1 MAGNECHIR
10 GIVAQRNSNN
20 NLGRIARIWHKKL
33 KKFSTRTELVNPPT
47 SSLVIIKMSTPVVSS
62 VKSSASKVASATK
75 VVKEKKPRAP
85 TLPAKFSKFI
95 QFGYWF
101 MSKLNEDSDDSVPK
115 AVDET
120 LYIEKLNLYSDIESQ
135 QAFVQGFFDES
146 KDIAKTIRQTL
157 LQKKKDEVKA
167 AKAALK
173 QQSKTEKDSTKS
185 EKKPLR
191 SEKKK
196 EKVDSDPNP
205 DASDPEKKPRGR
217 KPKTKVLTSQDA
229 FVNEMVQLANGEPIT
244 TPTES
249 TPNASPTKEVKVKE
263 VKPKEDKVKE
273 VKVKEVKPKE
283 VKPKDVKVK
292 EDKVKEDKPKDNKTK
307 PKSKSNDN
315 DDSQTAV
322 SVLNLHGNQYLIDDN
337 QIVYNFLTH
346 EIIGSFDPST
356 LSILTN

>member
-1 MAGNECHIR
+1 M
-10 GIVAQRNSNN
+10 
-20 NLGRIARIWHKKL
+20 
-33 KKFSTRTELVNPPT
+33 FSCTTELVNPPT
-47 SSLVIIKMSTPVVSS
+47 SSLVIIKMSTPVV
-62 VKSSASKVASATK
+62 KSSASATK

-85 TLPAKFSKFI
+85 TLPAKFGKFI

-101 MSKLNEDSDDSVPK
+101 MSKLNEHSDDSLPK

-173 QQSKTEKDSTKS
+173 QQAKSEKASTKS

-196 EKVDSDPNP
+196 LKVDSDPTTNTDV
-205 DASDPEKKPRGR
+205 DASDTEKKPRGR

-229 FVNEMVQLANGEPIT
+229 FVNEMVQLANGEAITPINQLNT
-244 TPTES
+244 NDDNP
-249 TPNASPTKEVKVKE
+249 KENKVKD
-263 VKPKEDKVKE
+263 VKPKVKDDKTKVKDDKTKDVKVKE
-273 VKVKEVKPKE
+273 VKVKDDKPKDVKTKE
-283 VKPKDVKVK
+283 VKPKVKDV
-292 EDKVKEDKPKDNKTK
+292 KTK
-307 PKSKSNDN
+307 PN

-346 EIIGSFDPST
+346 DVIGSFDPST
-356 LSILTN
+356 LSIHSYSS

>member
-1 MAGNECHIR
+1 
-10 GIVAQRNSNN
+10 
-20 NLGRIARIWHKKL
+20 
-33 KKFSTRTELVNPPT
+33 
-47 SSLVIIKMSTPVVSS
+47 MSTPVV
-62 VKSSASKVASATK
+62 KSSASATK

-85 TLPAKFSKFI
+85 TLPAKFGKFI

-101 MSKLNEDSDDSVPK
+101 MSKLNEHSDDSLPK

-173 QQSKTEKDSTKS
+173 QQAKSEKASTKS

-196 EKVDSDPNP
+196 LKVDSDPTTNTDV
-205 DASDPEKKPRGR
+205 DASDTEKKPRGR

-229 FVNEMVQLANGEPIT
+229 FVNEMVQLANGEAITPINQLNT
-244 TPTES
+244 NDDNPKVKEVKTK
-249 TPNASPTKEVKVKE
+249 PNDDKTKEVKPKEVKVKE

-273 VKVKEVKPKE
+273 VKP
-283 VKPKDVKVK
+283 K
-292 EDKVKEDKPKDNKTK
+292 EDKVKDVKPKVKDVK
-307 PKSKSNDN
+307 PKVKDDKTN

-346 EIIGSFDPST
+346 DIIGSFDPST
-356 LSILTN
+356 LSILSYSS